1 MNQKSIIFLHLS
13 DMHFT
18 KEKDI
23 SDLHIRKIVDSL
35 KSYKEIQF
43 DNILIIISG
52 DITYSGERY
61 QFSTSRKAL
70 GSLITYLNNIFRCHC
85 TVLVVPGNH
94 DVCHSSRDLDVD
106 QLNDGKYAENEA
118 IEHKKLNA
126 FYDFSKYNHCF
137 QQGEIYFD
145 KKVITVNGI
154 KIQVNLINNA
164 IFSTLAPYKGLL
176 YLPNDQIVE
185 LSKGTESDLTI
196 SIMHH
201 SPDCYR
207 DEIKYAIE
215 DLVIKKSNILF
226 YGHEHHN
233 YSKQTSFEGSTGTV
247 LQSCGALCD
256 NGDWI
261 NSSYIVGIL
270 DIKSLKY
277 KYQRFAWNDQ
287 AQQYEHSDAL
297 IQALCSN
304 CFSAAVSSDFQEFLD
319 EDDNK
324 KYFVLPSVIY
334 HGNSP
339 SDDQLITSF
348 TRLKNEL
355 ANHHY
360 SIIVGTSNI
369 GKTMLLKELFNSYAS
384 NKFSLFGSPEML
396 IGQSKTKKQNISKLI
411 KALFEDVY
419 GNNDSLWQQF
429 EQESA
434 DNCVFIFDD
443 FEQIDGININEFFS
457 ALSSRFGTIILS
469 SSRIIDFD
477 PLNISIDDDNTV
489 AKFEI
494 KAPVGQK
501 RRELIRKVVTT
512 KADDKSEKN
521 IEAIVHQI
529 DLLIKTQMNIIPPE
543 PFYIIQMS
551 ENYMNNVGEAFY
563 KSNSV
568 FGKVF
573 EYNLTNKIKN
583 ALSTKNSFKSLTVDL
598 LYTLLG
604 KIAYYI
610 HFNKAYPIKRNEVDQ
625 IISKY
630 TEEYGTPLETE
641 NILQIAK
648 AAKIIVNIEESSE
661 AYRFRNK
668 SILAYFVAKE
678 ITSKEDTAALYDVI
692 NKACF
697 NICTDILLF
706 VIYLTDKTYIIEEIL
721 SFIKKT
727 ISSDSAWNEF
737 SIPETVPSFITNTTP
752 LPINHTPVNKIKEKQ
767 QIAKNEENIEEKM
780 ASDFVIKDIYDWDD
794 AAIEKYN
801 NKLFRM
807 TSLLQI
813 IAKCLPNFEHLL
825 KKEKKRELIG
835 LLYTLPN
842 SIFMFWSSILDENYE
857 EIVEEFKAHPY
868 FSSKQKP
875 DREIDKRI
883 RYSLVLFAL
892 NALLNLYY
900 IPVLNAT
907 GKNTF
912 QYLNNAEFFDYSQN
926 STYLLEHL
934 MIMEQVYDSDEF
946 VTSALRLKKSI
957 NDQIS
962 TYLLQCIVRHG
973 LITRNDTKENIDRLE
988 SKFFPKAQKNLLI
1001 ERAKVKH
1008 SKR

>member
-1 MNQKSIIFLHLS
+1 
-13 DMHFT
+13 MHFT

-23 SDLHIRKIVDSL
+23 SDLHICKIVDSL
-35 KSYKEIQF
+35 KCYKGIQF
-43 DNILIIISG
+43 NNILIIISG
-52 DITYSGERY
+52 DITFSGERT
-61 QFSTSRKAL
+61 QFLTARKAL
-70 GSLITYLNNIFRCHC
+70 GSLIAKLKRVFKCYC

-94 DVCHSSRDLDVD
+94 DVCHNNRTLDVA

-118 IEHKKLNA
+118 VEHKKLES
-126 FYDFSKYNHCF
+126 FYDFSKFNHCF
-137 QQGEIYFD
+137 QQGEVYFD
-145 KKVITVNGI
+145 KKIININGI

-176 YLPNDQIVE
+176 YLPNDRITE
-185 LSKGTESDLTI
+185 LSKDTGSDLTI
-196 SIMHH
+196 TIMHH

-207 DEIKYAIE
+207 DDVKNAIE
-215 DLVIKKSNILF
+215 NIVIKKSNILF
-226 YGHEHHN
+226 YGHEHYN
-233 YSKQTSFEGSTGTV
+233 YSKQTSFEGSTGTI

-256 NGDWI
+256 KGNWS
-261 NSSYIVGIL
+261 NSSYIIGIL
-270 DIKSLKY
+270 DIESFMY
-277 KYQRFAWNDQ
+277 EYQKFAWNDQ
-287 AQQYEHSDAL
+287 AQQYEHDDSLVKELHANCL
-297 IQALCSN
+297 SASVSN
-304 CFSAAVSSDFQEFLD
+304 DFQEFLD
-319 EDDNK
+319 EDDNR
-324 KYFVLPSVIY
+324 KYFVFPSVIY

-339 SDDQLITSF
+339 SEDKLITSF

-355 ANHHY
+355 DSHHY

-369 GKTMLLKELFNSYAS
+369 GKTTLLKEIFKAYVST
-384 NKFSLFGSPEML
+384 KFVLFGSPEML
-396 IGQSKTKKQNISKLI
+396 LEKSKKKKQNVNKLI

-419 GNNDSLWQQF
+419 SCNDSLWQQF
-429 EQESA
+429 EQE
-434 DNCVFIFDD
+434 DPEHCVFIFDD
-443 FEQIDGININEFFS
+443 FEQIDGININEFFN
-457 ALSSRFGTIILS
+457 ALSTRFGTIILS
-469 SSRIIDFD
+469 SSRTIDFD
-477 PLNISIDDDNTV
+477 PYNINIDDDNIV
-489 AKFEI
+489 AKFEM

-501 RRELIRKVVTT
+501 RRELIRAVVIN
-512 KADDKSEKN
+512 KADDRYEKN
-521 IEAIVHQI
+521 IDSIVHQI

-573 EYNLTNKIKN
+573 EYNLTSKIKN

-610 HFNKAYPIKRNEVDQ
+610 HFKKAYPIKRNEIEK
-625 IISKY
+625 IILEY
-630 TEEYGTPLETE
+630 TEEYGTTLETE
-641 NILQIAK
+641 DILQIAK
-648 AAKIIVNIEESSE
+648 AAKIIVNVEESSE
-661 AYRFRNK
+661 TYRFRNK

-678 ITSKEDTAALYDVI
+678 ITSKEDTDALYDVI

-727 ISSDSAWNEF
+727 ISSESTWSEF
-737 SIPETVPSFITNTTP
+737 SIPNTIPSFIANTTA
-752 LPINHTPVNKIKEKQ
+752 LPINQAPVKRIEEKQ
-767 QIAKNEENIEEKM
+767 QIDKNEETVEEKM
-780 ASDFVIKDIYDWDD
+780 AADFVIRDIYDWDD

-842 SIFMFWSSILDENYE
+842 SIFMFWSSLIDENYE
-857 EIVEEFKAHPY
+857 EIIEGFKAHPY
-868 FSSKQKP
+868 FTNKKKSDRDADQK
-875 DREIDKRI
+875 I

-892 NALLNLYY
+892 NTLLNLYY

-912 QYLNNAEFFDYSQN
+912 QYLNNPEFFDYSQN
-926 STYLLEHL
+926 NTYQLEHL
-934 MIMEQVYDSDEF
+934 MIAEQMHDSDDF
-946 VTSALRLKKSI
+946 VTSALSMQKSV
-957 NDQIS
+957 NDPIS

-973 LITRNDTKENIDRLE
+973 LITRFDTRENIDRLE
-988 SKFFPKAQKNLLI
+988 SKFFPKAQRPLLI
-1001 ERAKVKH
+1001 ERAKDKYL
-1008 SKR
+1008 KK